1 MRPSSSSSEPGG
13 SGLFDAVSRRG
24 PVPALVADAAYLQAM
39 LDTEAALARAQA
51 RAGLFPAD
59 HADAITDACAA
70 SRFDIAELGRA
81 AAAAGN
87 PVVPLVRLL
96 RDAVGGAAGG
106 HVHAGATSQD
116 ILDTATMLVARS
128 ALTAIVADVAAAG
141 DAAARLAADHE
152 HSVMAGRTLLQQAL
166 PTTFGAKAAG
176 WLSGLDDAAE
186 LLGSVRD
193 RRLSVQLGGGA
204 GTLASLHPHGPA
216 IVALLADE
224 LALPAPALPWH
235 TNRSRIGELAG
246 ALGVAAGALAKPA
259 RDVTLLA
266 QTEVGEVRE
275 GTPGRGGSSTMPH
288 KRNPV
293 AAIATLANTTQAPG
307 LVATVLTAAAGHEHE
322 RAAGAWH
329 AEWHPLRELLVSVG
343 SAAAW
348 LADCLTNLEVDP
360 ARMRAN
366 LDLTGGAGQAV
377 DEQRRVAPPL
387 AGVDLEKLDPAEY
400 LGATGEFIAAA
411 LRRHSD
417 LGGSRRPSRGD
428 TPRPPGRS

>member
-1 MRPSSSSSEPGG
+1 MRPSSSSSDSPVPAG

-24 PVPALVADAAYLQAM
+24 PVPGLVSDVAYLQAM

-59 HADAITDACAA
+59 HADAIAEACHAG
-70 SRFDIAELGRA
+70 RFDIAEIGRA

-87 PVVPLVRLL
+87 PVVPLVGLL
-96 RDAVGGAAGG
+96 RAAVGGAAGG
-106 HVHAGATSQD
+106 YVHAGATSQD
-116 ILDTATMLVARS
+116 ILDTAIMLVARS
-128 ALTAIVADVAAAG
+128 ALTAIVAEVDAAG
-141 DAAARLAADHE
+141 DAAARLAADHR

-176 WLSGLDDAAE
+176 WLSGLDDAAA
-186 LLGSVRD
+186 LLGSVRH
-193 RRLSVQLGGGA
+193 RCPSVQLGGGA
-204 GTLASLHPHGPA
+204 GTLASLHPHGPE
-216 IVALLADE
+216 IVAFLAEE
-224 LALPAPALPWH
+224 LGLAAPALPWH

-266 QTEVGEVRE
+266 QTEVAEARE

-307 LVATVLTAAAGHEHE
+307 LVATVLAAAGGHEHE

-343 SAAAW
+343 AAAAW
-348 LADCLTNLEVDP
+348 LADCLTHLEVDP
-360 ARMRAN
+360 DRMRAN
-366 LDLTGGAGQAV
+366 LDLTGGARQAV
-377 DEQRRVAPPL
+377 EEQRRVGPSL
-387 AGVDLEKLDPAEY
+387 AGVDVAKLDPAEY
-400 LGATGEFIAAA
+400 LGATDEFIAAA

-417 LGGSRRPSRGD
+417 
-428 TPRPPGRS
+428 RSESER